1 MWGSMRK
8 EGALKS
14 RTGFWPKGWA
24 GLLMLSQTI
33 RLSVFGL
40 PSVANFSITFC
51 RLLRLFLSQLASKA
65 AITVTAIS
73 NAIDDGSLMA
83 IHPICKQ
90 LRFLLSKFAK
100 LICGRVYIWVNIYGN
115 NIFVTNFGA
124 SQNLISIW
132 IPFGNLCKRKRFTC
146 HD

>member
-1 MWGSMRK
+1 MRK

-73 NAIDDGSLMA
+73 NAIADGSSMA
-83 IHPICKQ
+83 IHHYLIKQ
-90 LRFLLSKFAK
+90 LRFFLLEFATLICRRVCLSKH
-100 LICGRVYIWVNIYGN
+100 LLRRHIWGKFRSKSKPHFHFNSFWQHLQTPKIYL
-115 NIFVTNFGA
+115 
-124 SQNLISIW
+124 S
-132 IPFGNLCKRKRFTC
+132 
-146 HD
+146 